1 MPTEIIVNL
10 VFGGPNLDV
19 LFVTSAALPVGIHSG
34 LPTDRTLTPEAG
46 SLFMIEGLK
55 SSGFDGRKMT
65 KPE

>member
-34 LPTDRTLTPEAG
+34 LSTDRKLTPEAG
-46 SLFMIEGLK
+46 SLFMIEGLN
-55 SSGFDGRKMT
+55 SRGFDGRKMA
-65 KPE
+65 KP